1 MCATSNGEIL
11 IKKAPTT
18 NHSIS
23 SKWWCLL
30 CEHVVNIIQKD
41 AFSCQQHFW
50 HFGYEKLVLI
60 NVSPCEDH
68 SWRVYSFIELNRSFR
83 CSCSS
88 RTQPQF
94 MMRWD
99 FLLLLLLL
107 SACSS
112 SLITF
117 LMCVFR
123 TFFVWFAFLWFFIS
137 LFGVVSKQRVVD
149 GQIIEWWITWVSVS
163 VFFRLLQ
170 HDHYLCESTAM
181 LIMNWNVNE
190 SNLHL
195 LAVVFVA
202 PR

>member
-1 MCATSNGEIL
+1 M
-11 IKKAPTT
+11 
-18 NHSIS
+18 
-23 SKWWCLL
+23 
-30 CEHVVNIIQKD
+30 VNIIQKD

-123 TFFVWFAFLWFFIS
+123 TFFVWFAFLWFFINLFS
-137 LFGVVSKQRVVD
+137 LAWSQSS
-149 GQIIEWWITWVSVS
+149 EWWTGKSS
-163 VFFRLLQ
+163 SDELHEYPFQLFFVRLLQ